1 MSQTALAVI
10 TQELKGAGVMAKIS
24 ASLGKPAT
32 DPMVMKFIHGA
43 IMEIEARIGG
53 NSDITLCTRQSII
66 DSLIKAATVK
76 LPVDSRQLAYLVPFG
91 KTCTFMPSYKG
102 YIYKVKEAD
111 TTMEITVGIVYKDD
125 VFTCQETDNTATY
138 EHKPS
143 NPFEDNPK
151 NITGAYCYMKSSTGS
166 WIYRMSNAEL
176 LKVKAQS
183 KMKSGIIWNT
193 WELEQ
198 FKKSIVRRAFKMK
211 FIEAI
216 SELDALDNKLF
227 YDRAPKVAPSL
238 ADTAPLPEITD
249 AEVIKEEKKEPQPE
263 LTQEELDSKAAKA
276 KEAYH
281 QEPEPKKDAP
291 AKPQE
296 PAPGN
301 KVAAGLISYA
311 NPMNAGGYQSFVLE
325 GIQDSA
331 GKDCAFSTK
340 DKTVIGILSEAL
352 KAEKKVSIEFAESQ
366 WEKNGKSGWNYA
378 ILSVVVL

>member
-32 DPMVMKFIHGA
+32 DPGVMKFIHGA

-53 NSDITLCTRQSII
+53 KSDITVCTKQSII

-76 LPVDSRQLAYLVPFG
+76 LPVDSRQLAYLVRFG

-111 TTMEITVGIVYKDD
+111 TTMEITVGIVYKGD

-183 KMKSGIIWNT
+183 KMVTGVIWNT

-238 ADTAPLPEITD
+238 ADTAPLPDVTD
-249 AEVIKEEKKEPQPE
+249 AEVVHDEPEKAPE
-263 LTQEELDSKAAKA
+263 LTQEQLDAATARARDEFNKDKPKEAAKT
-276 KEAYH
+276 
-281 QEPEPKKDAP
+281 EPEKPK
-291 AKPQE
+291 E
-296 PAPGN
+296 PAAGN
-301 KVAAGLISYA
+301 QMAKGVVTYA
-311 NPMNAGGYQSFVLE
+311 TKANAGGYRSFAIE
-325 GIQDSA
+325 GQQQQDT
-331 GKDCAFSTK
+331 GKDMMFSTK
-340 DKTVIGILSEAL
+340 DKAQIYAL
-352 KAEKKVSIEFAESQ
+352 LAYIDSGKPAAVEYKEVVNGDWTNYNIVSVA
-366 WEKNGKSGWNYA
+366 
-378 ILSVVVL
+378 